1 MRCFWFG
8 EGDDQRDWEEMGSVD
23 EDVGCSTTVV
33 AVWPVVGSEMSWTIL
48 AESVL
53 VGRVGVCIFK

>member
-1 MRCFWFG
+1 
-8 EGDDQRDWEEMGSVD
+8 MGSVD